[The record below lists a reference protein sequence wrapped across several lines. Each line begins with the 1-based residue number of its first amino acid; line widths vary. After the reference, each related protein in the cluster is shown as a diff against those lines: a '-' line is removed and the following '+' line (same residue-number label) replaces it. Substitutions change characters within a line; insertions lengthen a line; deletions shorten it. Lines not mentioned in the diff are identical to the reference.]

1 MFSNSP
7 MKFALPLLLLSGTL
21 VQFAHAAPVP
31 ASRADDFV
39 DSMGLCTHW
48 SYYDTPYG
56 DFDKASELLG
66 QLGIRHIRD
75 GLHPRERELW
85 ERFGIKTTALFDPG
99 DVKAQLQSIKDSR
112 PFLAMIEG
120 PNEVDIFENN
130 AKYKGQVF
138 PEGARLYQKD
148 LYDAVKSDPATASL
162 GVIALS
168 TARAG
173 SNARLAPLD
182 SFDFLVMHSYAGG
195 NKPSDSL
202 ESDTNNN
209 IRNAARLQGP
219 NTILKPIVVTES
231 GYHTAGKANLTIGG
245 VQPGVCEATGAKYF
259 PRHFAEYFNAGIK
272 RTFTY
277 EFLNEF
283 PDEDSNAEA
292 SFGIVRRDFS
302 PKPAYIAIKNLIG
315 LLSESKWNAAT
326 KQWDKPSPNFSP
338 RALDFE
344 LSGDTK
350 DVHSTLLQKADGTF
364 YLLLWREVSSFDTKA
379 QKPFENAAATV
390 TIKFKTFVNAS
401 GVRVSNNS
409 PILVKAN
416 PEIILTTSTSP
427 GLPLQPIDNRSAP
440 FILTNSVSLD
450 VPDEVVVVKINSFGE
465 SENPYL
471 NPDQT
476 PPAPPLDLAAKTTGT
491 SVSLAWKPSPDK
503 DVAGYFVSRLGRE
516 LGCATGTT
524 FADEKLDPA
533 TGYTYSVRA
542 YDNAGNI
549 SQPATLVAMTQ
560 NAFPDLVVSN
570 VKITQG
576 EDVIGGEA
584 HFEATVQNIGNAPT
598 PPNVTIG
605 VAFEV
610 DGRVVAWSGTFQ
622 GPLAAG
628 ESLTVKSNGG
638 PNGKGT
644 WTVAAGAHTI
654 RAIVDDVNRLNE
666 SNEGNNVAEVV
677 VGK

>member
-1 MFSNSP
+1 
-7 MKFALPLLLLSGTL
+7 MKIALPLLLLCGSL
-21 VQFAHAAPVP
+21 IQVAHAAPVP

-56 DFDKASELLG
+56 DFSKASELLG

-85 ERFGIKTTALFDPG
+85 ERFGIQTTALFDPG
-99 DVKAQLQSIKDSR
+99 DVRVQLQKIKESR
-112 PFLAMIEG
+112 PFLAMLEG

-148 LYDAVKSDPATASL
+148 LYDAVKGDPATASL
-162 GVIALS
+162 GVVAPS

-182 SFDFLVMHSYAGG
+182 AFDFLVMHSYAGG
-195 NKPSDSL
+195 NMPSDSL
-202 ESDTNNN
+202 ESDVNNN
-209 IRNAARLQGP
+209 IKNAARLQGA

-245 VQPGVCEATGAKYF
+245 VQPGISEAAGAKYF

-283 PDEDSNAEA
+283 ADEDTNAEA
-292 SFGIVRRDFS
+292 SFGVVRRDFS
-302 PKPAYIAIKNLIG
+302 PKPAYTAIKNLIA
-315 LLSESKWNAAT
+315 LLSESKWNPAT
-326 KQWDKPSPNFSP
+326 KQWDKPNPNFSP

-364 YLLLWREVSSFDTKA
+364 YLLMWREVSSFDTKA
-379 QKPFENAAATV
+379 QKPIENAAAKVMV
-390 TIKFKTFVNAS
+390 TFKE
-401 GVRVSNNS
+401 GVVVEEKLLAGKGGY
-409 PILVKAN
+409 I
-416 PEIILTTSTSP
+416 
-427 GLPLQPIDNRSAP
+427 GIDNM
-440 FILTNSVSLD
+440 FEIK
-450 VPDEVVVVKINSFGE
+450 VPDEVIVLRIRNVTEAKDE
-465 SENPYL
+465 TAP
-471 NPDQT
+471 T
-476 PPAPPLDLAAKTTGT
+476 PPLDLAAKTTGT
-491 SVSLAWKPSPDK
+491 SATLVWKPSPDK

-516 LGCATGTT
+516 LGRATTTT

-542 YDNAGNI
+542 YDQAGNI
-549 SQPATLVAMTQ
+549 SPPATLVAMTK

-576 EDVIGGEA
+576 EDRIGGEA
-584 HFEATVQNIGNAPT
+584 HFEATVRNIGNAPT
-598 PPNVTIG
+598 PPNITIG

-610 DGRVVAWSGTFQ
+610 DGRVVAWSGTSQ

-628 ESLTVKSNGG
+628 GSLAVKSNGG

-654 RAIVDDVNRLNE
+654 RAIVDDVNRINE
-666 SNEGNNVAEVV
+666 SNEGNNVAELV